1 MAYSQDFRSR
11 VVEYV
16 EEGHTRLKASK
27 VFKINKNTVRQWIDL
42 KGETGSLEPR
52 PHGGGARARV
62 SKEEL
67 QLYLDAH
74 PDAILED
81 MAKHFGFTIP
91 SIAYHLHKHGY
102 VQKKEPEI
110 YRA

>member
-1 MAYSQDFRSR
+1 MAYSQDLRSR

-16 EEGHTRLKASK
+16 EVGHTLLKASK
-27 VFKINKNTVRQWIDL
+27 VFKINRKTVRKWIDL
-42 KGETGSLEPR
+42 KAETGSLKPR
-52 PHGGGARARV
+52 PHRGGARPRL

-67 QLYLDAH
+67 QSYLDAH
-74 PDAILED
+74 PDAILEG

-91 SIAYHLHKHGY
+91 GIAYHLHKHGY
-102 VQKKEPEI
+102 VQKKEPKI